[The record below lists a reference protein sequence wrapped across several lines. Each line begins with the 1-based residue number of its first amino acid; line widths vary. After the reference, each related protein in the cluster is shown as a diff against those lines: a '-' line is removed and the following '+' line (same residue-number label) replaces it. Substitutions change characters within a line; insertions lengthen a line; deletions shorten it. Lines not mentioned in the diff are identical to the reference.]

1 MKSLSWTGMIYKI
14 FILLT
19 GAEVSGNVGLVIHVD
34 FYASYKLIIIHVHK
48 DMQRCLQ
55 VKEDKDPF

>member
-1 MKSLSWTGMIYKI
+1 MIYKI

-34 FYASYKLIIIHVHK
+34 FYATYKLIIIYVHK

-55 VKEDKDPF
+55 VKENKDPF